1 MFDGRLFHF
10 IKKEFIQLLRDPRML
25 FVAVMS
31 PLVQLTVFGYIASLD
46 IKHIS
51 TAVFDE
57 DRSVYSRQYL
67 DSYKNSGYFDLNYYV
82 DDQRTM
88 VSLLDDG
95 RVKLALRVPPGFGRK
110 VVRGETA
117 AVQAV
122 LDGSNSSTAAVIQ
135 GYIGQINF
143 NNVAAILGRRY
154 GLSPG
159 DLEPVDLNQRI
170 WYNPELKSRNYM
182 VPALFALVL
191 MMISMILTSNSI
203 VKEKEHGTMEMLAV
217 TPLRSYELILGKIL
231 PFAIVSFLD
240 ILLVFLVVTLW
251 FGIMLKGS
259 VWLLFALATLFMA
272 TNLGLG
278 VFISTVSQTQRQAM
292 MTITSVMAPQFILS
306 GFVFPIANMP
316 PVVQAITYLV
326 PLRYFLEIVRGLFLK
341 GVGFSYLWNDVW
353 PLFVFAVV
361 ILGLSIVRFKKKIE

>member
-1 MFDGRLFHF
+1 MFDSRLFHF

-25 FVAVMS
+25 FVAIMA
-31 PLVQLTVFGYIASLD
+31 PLIQLTIFGYIASLD

-82 DDQRTM
+82 SDNKTM

-95 RVKLALRVPPGFGRK
+95 QVKLALRVPPGFGRK
-110 VVRGETA
+110 IVRGEKA
-117 AVQAV
+117 SVQAI

-135 GYIGQINF
+135 GYTSQINF
-143 NNVAAILGRRY
+143 NNIGAILGQRY
-154 GLSPG
+154 GLSLS
-159 DLEPVDLNQRI
+159 DLEPVDLNLRI

-203 VKEKEHGTMEMLAV
+203 VKEKERGTMEMLAV

-251 FGIMLKGS
+251 FGIALKGS

-292 MTITSVMAPQFILS
+292 MTITFIMAPQFILS

-316 PVVQAITYLV
+316 PAIQAITYLV
-326 PLRYFLEIVRGLFLK
+326 PLRYFLEIVRGIFLK
-341 GVGFSYLWNDVW
+341 GVGFTYLWNDIW
-353 PLFVFAVV
+353 PLLLFGTG
-361 ILGLSIVRFKKKIE
+361 ILALSIGRFRKKLE